1 MRYNRFGTHTN
12 EGSPLTEKAR
22 YWWRL
27 VEYDPDTAKSL
38 LATRR
43 YLYVGFLCHLI
54 IEKSLKAVI
63 AGLGSEPPR
72 IHNLA
77 RLAEFAGLLQE
88 MSAEQLSVLDD
99 LDPMNIEGRYP
110 GDIDNL
116 ARTLNAKRCALM
128 LAQTEE
134 LCQWIR
140 AR

>member
-1 MRYNRFGTHTN
+1 M
-12 EGSPLTEKAR
+12 TEKAR

-27 VEYDPDTAKSL
+27 VEYDLETAESL

-63 AGLGSEPPR
+63 SGLGSEPPR

-77 RLAEFAGLLQE
+77 RLAELAGLLQQ
-88 MSAEQLSVLDD
+88 MTVEQLSVLDS
-99 LDPMNIEGRYP
+99 LEPMNIEGRYP
-110 GDIDNL
+110 GDIDSL
-116 ARTLNAKRCALM
+116 TRTLDAKRCRLM

-134 LCQWIR
+134 LCKWIR